1 MAWMYILKCADNSY
15 YVGSTKNLELRLLQ
29 HQEGI
34 GAKYTSKRLPIELVY
49 CEEYDRIVDA
59 YSHEKQVQNWSRAKR
74 KALINGKTELL
85 PALAKKKFKKNPLV
99 SIYPSK
105 IIRDYISASSVT
117 ARPPINTKKGTHMPH
132 YPPEP
137 FRIKM
142 VEPIRLISAESRE
155 ARLKEAGYNVFAIK
169 AEDIFI
175 DMLTDSGTG
184 AMSQEQWAAIMRGDE
199 SYAGARSFH
208 RLKAAV
214 DDIFGFKYFV
224 PTHQGRAAEN
234 ILSACLVKPG
244 NYVPSNMHFDTTDA
258 NIRARGGRPTNLVI
272 EEAFDVANPHPFKGN
287 MDIAKLKA
295 FIEQTGTENI
305 PFGMITVTNNAGG
318 GQPVSMENLK
328 AVAEVY
334 RSYNLPFFIDSARYA
349 ENAYF
354 IKLRE
359 KGYENRSVV
368 EIAREM
374 FSLAD
379 GMTMSAKKDAIVN
392 IGGLL
397 CLNDESLFQHIKN
410 ELILREGFP
419 TYGGLAGRDL
429 DAMAVGLYEG
439 LDESYLSYRLAQTA
453 YLAARINKA
462 GIPTI
467 QPAGG
472 HAVYL
477 DAHAVLPHIPQ
488 AEFPGQA
495 LAVELYRE
503 GAIRGVEIG
512 SVMFAYPD
520 PDTGKM
526 VFPKLELLRLAIPR
540 RTYTQTHMD
549 YVADSLARIKDRASK
564 VRGYKFTYAPELLR
578 HFTARFEPL

>member
-1 MAWMYILKCADNSY
+1 M
-15 YVGSTKNLELRLLQ
+15 TP
-29 HQEGI
+29 
-34 GAKYTSKRLPIELVY
+34 T
-49 CEEYDRIVDA
+49 
-59 YSHEKQVQNWSRAKR
+59 
-74 KALINGKTELL
+74 
-85 PALAKKKFKKNPLV
+85 
-99 SIYPSK
+99 
-105 IIRDYISASSVT
+105 
-117 ARPPINTKKGTHMPH
+117 

-142 VEPIRLISAESRE
+142 IEPVRLISPESRE
-155 ARLKEAGYNVFAIK
+155 TRLKEAGYNLFAVK

-184 AMSQEQWAAIMRGDE
+184 AMSQEQWAALMCGDE
-199 SYAGARSFH
+199 SYAGARSYH
-208 RLKAAV
+208 RLKVAV
-214 DDIFGFKYFV
+214 EDVFGFKYFV

-234 ILSACLVKPG
+234 ILSAVLVKPG

-272 EEAFDVANPHPFKGN
+272 DEAFDVANPHPFKGN
-287 MDIAKLKA
+287 LDIAKLKA
-295 FIEQTGTENI
+295 FIDRIGAENI
-305 PFGMITVTNNAGG
+305 PFGMVTVTNNAGG
-318 GQPVSMENLK
+318 GQPVAMENLK
-328 AVAEVY
+328 AIAGVY
-334 RSYNLPFFIDSARYA
+334 HEHGIPFFIDAARYA
-349 ENAYF
+349 ENCFF

-359 KGYENRSVV
+359 PGYENKSVI

-374 FSLAD
+374 FALAD

-397 CLNDESLFQHIKN
+397 CMNDESLFQHAKN

-439 LDESYLSYRLAQTA
+439 LDETYLSYRLAQTA
-453 YLAARINKA
+453 YLAERINAA

-488 AEFPGQA
+488 VEFPGQA

-540 RTYTQTHMD
+540 RTYTQTHLD
-549 YVADSLARIKDRASK
+549 YVADSLANIKERAPK